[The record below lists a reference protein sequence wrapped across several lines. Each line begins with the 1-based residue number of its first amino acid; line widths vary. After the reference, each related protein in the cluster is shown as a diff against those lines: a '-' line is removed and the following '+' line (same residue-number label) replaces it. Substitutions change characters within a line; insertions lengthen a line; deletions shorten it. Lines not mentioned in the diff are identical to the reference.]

1 MTAHQDHDDHKPR
14 LAPCNQCRRIT
25 AVAEFL
31 DISISTVRRLI
42 RNGELKAIRIG
53 ASVRITEASLDRL
66 LNAGRRRSTP
76 RRKKLAAP
84 GA

>member
-1 MTAHQDHDDHKPR
+1 
-14 LAPCNQCRRIT
+14 
-25 AVAEFL
+25 VAEFL

-66 LNAGRRRSTP
+66 LNAGRPRSTP
-76 RRKKLAAP
+76 RGKKLAAP
-84 GA
+84 GG